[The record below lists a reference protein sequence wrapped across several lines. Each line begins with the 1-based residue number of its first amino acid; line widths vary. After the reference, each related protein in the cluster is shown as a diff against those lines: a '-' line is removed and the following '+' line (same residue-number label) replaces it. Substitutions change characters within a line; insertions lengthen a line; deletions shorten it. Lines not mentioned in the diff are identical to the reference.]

1 MDNNWQRP
9 QRAHWVL
16 GATFFA
22 AFGLL
27 AAWLIHIPY
36 MTVDGPDGRLTL
48 AEKTARQQTQ
58 RLTMEPLRGPIV
70 DARLRPLVL
79 TTESY
84 DIFADPQLVQEGRP
98 ERGALH
104 AAKSDATLGPT
115 AGLQAALFLDRGYA
129 ANRARAAEQLSPLLG
144 LEPGEIDHLIADHPD
159 KHFVYLKRRV
169 DRETRDKIEGLKVWG
184 IGSVADGKRNHPDGQ
199 LAVHVLGTT
208 GYDNEGTDKLE
219 LSQDRRLRG
228 ESGHRNVEMDGHR
241 RPIWISPDGFE
252 PVKDG
257 QVLQLT
263 MDLAVQSFAEE
274 AIKNAVAKYRAKGA
288 SCLVMDPQTG
298 EVLAMA
304 NYPSFDPDDFEKAPA
319 YAVRNRLLTD
329 PYEPGST
336 FKSFISSVA
345 LEEGVVHKGEMFDCH
360 NGVFLVNGRRLTDS
374 HPYGML
380 SFEQVVIK
388 SSNIGMGQIGIR
400 MGNDRLYEAVK
411 RFGFGVS
418 TNLGLPGEGRGLVHP
433 LNHWT
438 KLSASSI
445 PMGYEVLVT
454 PLQMVT
460 AWCALANG
468 GTLMKP
474 HLMKAVYGPDGRL
487 IDDLAVPASVRRVLR
502 QDTADYMRREV
513 FRGVV
518 LDGTARDAFKGCPYR
533 VFGKT
538 GTAKKRD
545 PHGKGY
551 SSDLFVGSF
560 IGAAPLEHPRLVVF
574 VSLDEPDRSL
584 AYYGGTVAA
593 PAVREILE
601 KSLGYLHV
609 PADVTEAD
617 AAATHLVSAHDH

>member
-9 QRAHWVL
+9 LRLHWVL
-16 GATFFA
+16 GAAFSA
-22 AFGLL
+22 AFVLL
-27 AAWLIHIPY
+27 VGWLVHIPY

-58 RLTMEPLRGPIV
+58 RLTVEPLRGPIV
-70 DARLRPLVL
+70 DARLRPLVI
-79 TTESY
+79 TTEAY

-98 ERGALH
+98 EPGASRA
-104 AAKSDATLGPT
+104 AAKTETALGPT

-129 ANRARAAEQLSPLLG
+129 ANRARAAEQLGPLLH
-144 LEPGEIDHLIADHPD
+144 LEPGEIDRLIAEHPD

-169 DRETRDKIEGLKVWG
+169 DRETRDQIEALRLWG
-184 IGSVADGKRNHPDGQ
+184 IGNVSDGKRNHPAGQ

-241 RPIWISPDGFE
+241 RMIWIDPEGFQ
-252 PVKDG
+252 PVQDG

-263 MDLAVQSFAEE
+263 LDMAVQSFAEE
-274 AIKNAVAKYRAKGA
+274 AIRDAVAKYRAKGA
-288 SCLVMDPQTG
+288 SCLVMDPQSC

-304 NYPSFDPDDFEKAPA
+304 NYPTFNPDDFAKAPA

-345 LEEGVVHKGEMFDCH
+345 LEEGVVHKGEQFDCT
-360 NGVFLVNGRRLTDS
+360 GPYCVNGRRLTDS

-380 SFEQVVIK
+380 TFENVVIK
-388 SSNIGMGQIGIR
+388 SSNIGMAKIGIR

-411 RFGFGVS
+411 RFGFGEP
-418 TNLGLPGEGRGLVHP
+418 TGLGLPGEGHGQVHP
-433 LNHWT
+433 LHKWT

-460 AWCALANG
+460 AWCAIANG
-468 GTLMKP
+468 GTLLKP
-474 HLMKAVYGPDGRL
+474 HLLKAVYGADGRL
-487 IDDLAVPASVRRVLR
+487 VEDLAVPAPVRRVLR

-518 LDGTARDAFKGCPYR
+518 LDGTGRDAFKGCPYR

-560 IGAAPLEHPRLVVF
+560 IGGAPLEHPRLVVF

-609 PADVTEAD
+609 PADQTEPTPTQLA
-617 AAATHLVSAHDH
+617 SAHGH